1 MGGVGEWLIP
11 ADCKSAAERLRR
23 FESYPRH
30 KTNSRHLSSSFGR
43 DVTYWSPLKGPH
55 SSVVEHVLGKNGVA
69 SSNLAVGLS

>member
-30 KTNSRHLSSSFGR
+30 K
-43 DVTYWSPLKGPH
+43 VTLRYIPA
-55 SSVVEHVLGKNGVA
+55 VLAEVRLYNHHPKA
-69 SSNLAVGLS
+69 HIAQW

>member
-30 KTNSRHLSSSFGR
+30 KTNSRHLSSGFGR
-43 DVTYWSPLKGPH
+43 VWPIGH
-55 SSVVEHVLGKNGVA
+55 R
-69 SSNLAVGLS
+69 

>member
-30 KTNSRHLSSSFGR
+30 KATLS
-43 DVTYWSPLKGPH
+43 H
-55 SSVVEHVLGKNGVA
+55 ISVCFN
-69 SSNLAVGLS
+69 